1 MFEKQQFYIR
11 TQSGDVILAE
21 IYEDH
26 GTVAVLIGDRIR
38 INLDSDSA
46 FNLAEAILITANNLS
61 RNERDGHG
69 YRWTLEHDTGVGTRT
84 TTGFTIDDLDSK
96 TLAEAT
102 DNYEKVFVLIRE
114 TLEFNSSFC
123 MDVPEERLRCCQA
136 ISDKLRESLLIR
148 S

>member
-1 MFEKQQFYIR
+1 M
-11 TQSGDVILAE
+11 T
-21 IYEDH
+21 
-26 GTVAVLIGDRIR
+26 
-38 INLDSDSA
+38 
-46 FNLAEAILITANNLS
+46 S